1 MTPYIP
7 AKTIRKMARLGVSE
21 AQVLD
26 VFNNG
31 ESKILSSGA
40 KAMIKKFSGY
50 EVGLLYVRGK
60 TGEYL
65 ITTVWKR
72 ERR

>member
-1 MTPYIP
+1 MTPFIP
-7 AKTIRKMARLGVSE
+7 AKTIKKMANLGLSE
-21 AQVLD
+21 SQVLD

-40 KAMIKKFSGY
+40 KAMIKKYSGY
-50 EVGLLYVRGK
+50 EIGLLYTQGR
-60 TGEYL
+60 TGGHV

-72 ERR
+72 DRR